1 MTLSPYNA
9 VVFDLDGTLLDTL
22 FELGDLCN
30 QVLERNGFPTH
41 PIDRY
46 RHLVGDGAEML
57 IKRALGDAADPDTV
71 SRYLQEY
78 LTLYRDVC
86 GENTKPYPGIAD
98 LLNALVRRGL
108 PLAVLSNKP
117 HDLTLKNIA
126 MFFPDI
132 PFHSIFGQRDSVPR
146 KPDPRG
152 ALEIAES
159 LGLDPGRIL
168 YLGDTAV
175 DMRTAL
181 SAGMMPVGVL
191 WGFRDETELR
201 NAGAAFILSHPR
213 ELLSLIDNRL
223 S

>member
-1 MTLSPYNA
+1 
-9 VVFDLDGTLLDTL
+9 
-22 FELGDLCN
+22 
-30 QVLERNGFPTH
+30 
-41 PIDRY
+41 
-46 RHLVGDGAEML
+46 ML
-57 IKRALGDAADPDTV
+57 IKRALGEAAEPNAVRRCLED
-71 SRYLQEY
+71 YLA
-78 LTLYRDVC
+78 LYRDVC
-86 GENTKPYPGIAD
+86 GEYARPYPGITD
-98 LLNALVRRGL
+98 LLDALTARGL

-132 PFHSIFGQRDSVPR
+132 PFHSIFGQRDNVPR

-175 DMRTAL
+175 DMTTAL